1 METTFNANSAE
12 QAAMQ
17 YAQTQNLPIGA
28 KIEVN
33 DIHDT
38 PHHFR
43 VERST
48 RSHGMLDGGGV
59 RLRRIMPP
67 LRGGGMP
74 QDGADENV
82 VYNRDHILH
91 ARTKAQAALLF
102 ASEANL
108 PPGACVSVESED
120 GGKTFFRT
128 PQ

>member
-1 METTFNANSAE
+1 METTFNSTSPE

-17 YAQTQNLPIGA
+17 YAQTHNLPIGS

-33 DIHDT
+33 DIDDN

-43 VERST
+43 VERSV

-59 RLRRIMPP
+59 RLRRIMP
-67 LRGGGMP
+67 
-74 QDGADENV
+74 QDGVNENT
-82 VYNRDHILH
+82 VYNTDHILH

-102 ASEANL
+102 SKEANL
-108 PPGACVSVESED
+108 PPGACVSVESEE